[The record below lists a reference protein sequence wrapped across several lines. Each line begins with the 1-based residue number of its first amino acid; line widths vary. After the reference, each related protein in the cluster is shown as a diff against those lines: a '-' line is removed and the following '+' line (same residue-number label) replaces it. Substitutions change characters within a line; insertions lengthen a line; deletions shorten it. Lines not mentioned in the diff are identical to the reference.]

1 MFKERRAGSSLLRLM
16 YIAETLINPLFTD
29 VAFRRDREGDGSGHY
44 ESGGV
49 MSPPYPVPSAR
60 LLKIEIVMLRFFLLF
75 QRLKAQSLSQLV
87 CSNVVNAKM
96 WVFSNVGVLTL
107 GILRCRI
114 VNTCL
119 Y

>member
-1 MFKERRAGSSLLRLM
+1 MYVESSLEFVVIV
-16 YIAETLINPLFTD
+16 YI
-29 VAFRRDREGDGSGHY
+29 
-44 ESGGV
+44 
-49 MSPPYPVPSAR
+49 
-60 LLKIEIVMLRFFLLF
+60 KIEIVMLRFFLLF

-96 WVFSNVGVLTL
+96 LGFNNVSVLTL
-107 GILRCRI
+107 GILRCRL